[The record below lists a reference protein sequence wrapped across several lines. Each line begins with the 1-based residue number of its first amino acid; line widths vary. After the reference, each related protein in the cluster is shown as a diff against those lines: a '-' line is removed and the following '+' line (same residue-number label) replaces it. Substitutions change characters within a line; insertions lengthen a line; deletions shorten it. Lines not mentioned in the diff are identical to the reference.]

1 MEPNNQDERRGHK
14 RFPIVCPV
22 SYRIV
27 DRQAGPELFFGR
39 TIDISS
45 SGVLFLAETPLQP
58 GDSLEL
64 SISWPAQLDGK
75 CALKLVARGRITRCL
90 ATEAAMEIV
99 AHEFRT
105 QGPLSARPLAGAI
118 PGVRPEQPAACA

>member
-1 MEPNNQDERRGHK
+1 MEPNNQDERREHR

-22 SYRIV
+22 SYRIA
-27 DRQAGPELFFGR
+27 DCPARSELFFGH

-45 SGVLFLAETPLQP
+45 SGVLFLAEAPMRP

-75 CALKLVARGRITRCL
+75 YALKLLARGRITRCL
-90 ATEAAMEIV
+90 ATEV
-99 AHEFRT
+99 AIEMLTHEFRT
-105 QGPLSARPLAGAI
+105 QTSLAGTI
-118 PGVRPEQPAACA
+118 PGVWREQRAAWA